1 MRQVLGRKRY
11 ALVQQSAMYSEWEKT
26 VYFLQ
31 NYKRDLY
38 TPPLYAFISNP
49 LPSRPIILGTAS
61 LMQLLNPKVF
71 KMTSIYFRIKKI
83 FF

>member
-38 TPPLYAFISNP
+38 TPPLYAFIESPP
-49 LPSRPIILGTAS
+49 LPPH
-61 LMQLLNPKVF
+61 N
-71 KMTSIYFRIKKI
+71 FRHRVSYAVA
-83 FF
+83 